1 MFHVKQA
8 VSPLTA
14 GDGRALF
21 VEDLVEGAVGL
32 DRHSSNYSGDGK
44 RRMPNLGERTTSDLS
59 GRHLNPRANARL
71 GYGAWLTQDGLASM
85 ARGGRA
91 TWAAGGLPALLS
103 GSTAWPYCVPTRGSG
118 V

>member
-59 GRHLNPRANARL
+59 GRHLNPWANARL

-103 GSTAWPYCVPTRGSG
+103 GSTAWPCCVSTRGSG

>member
-21 VEDLVEGAVGL
+21 VEDIVEEAVGL

-44 RRMPNLGERTTSDLS
+44 AAHAQFRGTYNIRSIRKTS
-59 GRHLNPRANARL
+59 
-71 GYGAWLTQDGLASM
+71 Q
-85 ARGGRA
+85 
-91 TWAAGGLPALLS
+91 
-103 GSTAWPYCVPTRGSG
+103 STGQR
-118 V
+118 